1 VTLTLTGPARAPA
14 ARRDET
20 THPTGPATWNSR
32 YQAFPG
38 APSRTRTDT
47 WRILSLNYC
56 VSRYAST
63 ALDGRLPAEMVPACL
78 SAIRAIS
85 H

>member
-1 VTLTLTGPARAPA
+1 MTLTLTGPARAPA

-47 WRILSLNYC
+47 WRILSPDGGLAPTTESGSLN
-56 VSRYAST
+56 ASNC
-63 ALDGRLPAEMVPACL
+63 PY
-78 SAIRAIS
+78 RATFRRN
-85 H
+85 